1 MVPIIRGN
9 RRRFNGN
16 RHQVFGDNQ
25 QARQHCPQGLGTALS
40 TNSLDRSGV
49 SVFETRLGTI
59 RQIAQSMVRLD
70 LPQTKESHMANNGIS
85 KAETSAWFIG
95 QYKLAE
101 TLIENLEQGHDMA
114 DTLDIAIKSIMEP
127 VRNND
132 QIHLM
137 FELMNL
143 RARLRDI
150 TKQDA

>member
-1 MVPIIRGN
+1 
-9 RRRFNGN
+9 
-16 RHQVFGDNQ
+16 
-25 QARQHCPQGLGTALS
+25 
-40 TNSLDRSGV
+40 
-49 SVFETRLGTI
+49 
-59 RQIAQSMVRLD
+59 
-70 LPQTKESHMANNGIS
+70 MAKNGIS

-101 TLIENLEQGHDMA
+101 SLIENLEQGYDMA
-114 DTLDIAIKSIMEP
+114 DTLDIAIKSIMDP
-127 VRNND
+127 VREND